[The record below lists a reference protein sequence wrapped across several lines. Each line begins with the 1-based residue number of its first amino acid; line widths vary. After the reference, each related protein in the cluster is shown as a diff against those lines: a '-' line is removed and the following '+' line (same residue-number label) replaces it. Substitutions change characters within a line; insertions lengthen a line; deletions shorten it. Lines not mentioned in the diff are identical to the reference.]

1 MGSFGS
7 FSKSQESSAEQKQHP
22 EVLLLRR
29 RFLNHLL
36 HFQQRGD
43 FSREFPS
50 TCYCRHCLKNVQH
63 VLGLIYPLPQA
74 ELCCCNSFSP
84 QPGLLREEG
93 DEVTFPTV
101 LMPKPSSPWC
111 LLPRPHESRGCMW
124 VSKLSFCF
132 HPAAGSKQKPVKKT
146 KNILQVKT

>member
-1 MGSFGS
+1 MGLFPKAKNLQLSRNNTL
-7 FSKSQESSAEQKQHP
+7 KYCCW
-22 EVLLLRR
+22 RR

-74 ELCCCNSFSP
+74 ELCCCNSFSL

-111 LLPRPHESRGCMW
+111 LLPRPRESRGCMW

-146 KNILQVKT
+146 KNFLQVKT